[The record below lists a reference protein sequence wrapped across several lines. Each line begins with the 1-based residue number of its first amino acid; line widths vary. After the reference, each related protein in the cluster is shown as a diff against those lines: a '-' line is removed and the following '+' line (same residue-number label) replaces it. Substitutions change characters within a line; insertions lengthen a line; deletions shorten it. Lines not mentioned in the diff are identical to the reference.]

1 MSYDNEII
9 RDIAD
14 VANRKTPRKIAIAD
28 SQKVT
33 NVSLDT
39 LKITA
44 RELGLGM
51 AEVVGRGEDGEDN
64 VFLIVAEDKA
74 TVDDW
79 EFNLLD
85 IYIHDDLTPKARMQL
100 QIRMGQALGYTSADI
115 LEFLPT
121 EVAKTC
127 PCTCC
132 GGTPNEH

>member
-14 VANRKTPRKIAIAD
+14 VANRKTARKIAIAD

-44 RELGLGM
+44 RELGLEF

-64 VFLIVAEDKA
+64 VFLIVAEDRD
-74 TVDDW
+74 TVTEW
-79 EFNLLD
+79 EIELFYVYLFG
-85 IYIHDDLTPKARMQL
+85 TTRKGRMQL
-100 QIRMGQALGYTSADI
+100 QIRMGKALGYTSADI

-132 GGTPNEH
+132 GGSPE